1 MSTEIM
7 DEQCEI
13 ERLREDNAKLHRAIE
28 EMTRSYVARCNENAK
43 LREVVAAV
51 IELRK
56 WGVQF
61 DDDRLRYITVQVDRA
76 DVERLDAALEAKP

>member
-1 MSTEIM
+1 MTDKPIM
-7 DEQCEI
+7 CDDDEI
-13 ERLREDNAKLHRAIE
+13 ERLTA
-28 EMTRSYVARCNENAK
+28 ENAR
-43 LREVVAAV
+43 LRAVVAAV